1 MADVES
7 IMNCYVLCQ
16 MLLLFFSGSDGIPH
30 LRHLRRRP
38 RDAPVRIQHGSY
50 QRAARGKKTWEIFR
64 LFSSS
69 RRFVLRQV
77 IEDFIRTSYA
87 GRYGVDIAEGRE
99 KIIFS
104 IAVSIFAI
112 GGMIGGFG
120 GGYVA
125 NRFGR

>member
-16 MLLLFFSGSDGIPH
+16 MLFFFQGLTGFLIYAIFAAV
-30 LRHLRRRP
+30 LGMLQFGYNTGVIN
-38 RDAPVRIQHGSY
+38 APQGV
-50 QRAARGKKTWEIFR
+50 KNTWEIFR

>member
-16 MLLLFFSGSDGIPH
+16 MLFFFQGLTGFLIYAIFAAV
-30 LRHLRRRP
+30 LGMLQFGYNTGVIN
-38 RDAPVRIQHGSY
+38 APQGV
-50 QRAARGKKTWEIFR
+50 KKTWEIFR